1 MPRRRGPRSRRRKKS
16 ATRQVLPERA
26 TLRREEIS
34 FSTIC
39 RRDGCRQEEGKLKA
53 RESPVNDISGL
64 ARERRNFRPVRYW
77 TFDLVPVVLRLERT
91 VDRDT
96 EIFRLIV
103 GQLGEL
109 D

>member
-16 ATRQVLPERA
+16 APRQVLPERA

-39 RRDGCRQEEGKLKA
+39 RWDVGRQEEGKPKA

-64 ARERRNFRPVRYW
+64 ARERPNFGPARDW

-91 VDRDT
+91 VDGDA
-96 EIFRLIV
+96 EIFGLIV
-103 GQLGEL
+103 
-109 D
+109 